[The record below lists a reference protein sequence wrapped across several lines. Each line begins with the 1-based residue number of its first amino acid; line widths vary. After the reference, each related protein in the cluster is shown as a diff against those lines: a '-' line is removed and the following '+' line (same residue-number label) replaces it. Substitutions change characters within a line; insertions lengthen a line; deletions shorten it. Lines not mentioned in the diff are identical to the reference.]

1 MAEISSQLREVIENA
16 CATQVIGD
24 SGVELKIVDRS
35 LRWKSPFIAVN
46 PERSEQDIEFIVDF
60 ELNRVRSVLPQFQ
73 SEYLTVTLYLVGGEA
88 VPMPSESAP
97 VGGRLAEID
106 RLNRD
111 EPGVKFRFQPSD
123 TPNGSWI
130 VIESDIR
137 TEGLR
142 AETVTSALERLLE
155 CTEARYWE
163 VYQWAVIPS

>member
-1 MAEISSQLREVIENA
+1 
-16 CATQVIGD
+16 
-24 SGVELKIVDRS
+24 
-35 LRWKSPFIAVN
+35 
-46 PERSEQDIEFIVDF
+46 
-60 ELNRVRSVLPQFQ
+60 
-73 SEYLTVTLYLVGGEA
+73 
-88 VPMPSESAP
+88 MPSESALG
-97 VGGRLAEID
+97 GGRLAEID

-155 CTEARYWE
+155 CAEARYWE